1 MMGLRSKIT
10 ATIILILIVM
20 TVVGR
25 CLIHISPQAILMT
38 RAAAC
43 ATIAGIFVTFFI
55 PMIRTPMSVA
65 LTIFQVCF
73 FCVSCAEKNIDL
85 LGRVG
90 FELEMYLIPSY
101 TNRCKAVSLAKATSP
116 VSIGLCEIIYSWPDE
131 AFHCII
137 YDTSGEILLGSS
149 RRSKD
154 WVDAIEQLP
163 MGKTITKMNII
174 ASPIFGPFYDVI
186 FGPDQQ
192 QRV

>member
-1 MMGLRSKIT
+1 
-10 ATIILILIVM
+10 
-20 TVVGR
+20 
-25 CLIHISPQAILMT
+25 
-38 RAAAC
+38 
-43 ATIAGIFVTFFI
+43 
-55 PMIRTPMSVA
+55 
-65 LTIFQVCF
+65 
-73 FCVSCAEKNIDL
+73 
-85 LGRVG
+85 
-90 FELEMYLIPSY
+90 
-101 TNRCKAVSLAKATSP
+101 VSLAKATSP